1 MCSSV
6 FYVANKNTDISTF
19 SICKVSLLSPLN
31 GDIHQRQRH
40 VLCVKQRSFTYRES
54 SPFVIFCNYF
64 LCFRPVCFILYLN
77 VIIVSQLRAKQLS
90 RRNLMKS
97 IKLHQLL
104 SFILSLSI
112 AGVSLL
118 PAYAYATDTTP
129 TDTEAVS
136 STDQSEEQI
145 ADCLSYSSPIP

>member
-1 MCSSV
+1 
-6 FYVANKNTDISTF
+6 
-19 SICKVSLLSPLN
+19 
-31 GDIHQRQRH
+31 
-40 VLCVKQRSFTYRES
+40 
-54 SPFVIFCNYF
+54 
-64 LCFRPVCFILYLN
+64 
-77 VIIVSQLRAKQLS
+77 
-90 RRNLMKS
+90 MKS

-136 STDQSEEQI
+136 YPEQSEEQN
-145 ADCLSYSSPIP
+145 AEDYDA